1 MRISDWISDVCSSD
15 LAVAGE
21 AGLARFECDL
31 PPAALAELHRFGGA
45 VEPDRQTIGPSR
57 PAGGAGPA
65 IAIAFQFAARAIETA
80 PAQRAFARRG
90 DVDHAAVG
98 QSICAQRA
106 FAFGRGGRNRPAPG
120 GRSVERRGGKEI

>member
-57 PAGGAGPA
+57 PAGGAGPRSEEHTSELQSPMR
-65 IAIAFQFAARAIETA
+65 ISY
-80 PAQRAFARRG
+80 
-90 DVDHAAVG
+90 AVFCLKQKDKKESRDPIHQK
-98 QSICAQRA
+98 QSLHTRLH
-106 FAFGRGGRNRPAPG
+106 
-120 GRSVERRGGKEI
+120 SM